1 LKEAIKRFHNIKSH
15 SSEFFKTFSVQLS
28 KFTNPFTGF
37 NIVAF
42 DDYLQKRYGNYE
54 DNKTSMADFIKKE
67 YGMRAVKL
75 IENLIDG
82 K

>member
-1 LKEAIKRFHNIKSH
+1 MKEIIERFRKIKSH

-28 KFTNPFTGF
+28 KFTDPYTGF

-42 DDYLQKRYGNYE
+42 DDYLQNKYGNYE
-54 DNKTSMADFIKKE
+54 DNKTSMADFIKKK